1 MKTSYALQE
10 KAQIKNYWVLKVLT
24 EDECGFSYLAE
35 DMNSAKEVVLY
46 EFFPSDLVSRDVK
59 NNLSLNTQEDEKE
72 LRWRFDSFEKD
83 AKALVGL
90 SHPNLVK
97 MIRMF
102 KEHNTAYVVYEHKAK
117 QTLKAYLESKKRLT
131 ENEIQKLMLPLVDA
145 LHVMH
150 SSNIIHKNIN
160 LKSIV
165 LDSKKGVLLGAYGL
179 GVCNRLT
186 NKDSCSFI
194 PIEQC
199 LMEDKLGS
207 FSDVYA
213 LGAVLYTLITG
224 EKPVDAKE
232 RSDALKSG
240 KPDPLVAL
248 KPSAKYSES
257 LCVSVNHSLQ
267 LNTATR
273 IKSVTQLSGE
283 YKKELAKNNP
293 EEMAVIER
301 NKKAVSA
308 LPKVVMRVSLAL
320 AVGITLLYFVVEKEK
335 PKGAPD
341 LFEAVENSVAKDKVV
356 QADVNIA
363 KDASEMA
370 RMAFAYTRGEGVTQ
384 DYKKAFEWNIKAAR
398 SGDKYGMSNLGLAY
412 LRGYGTAK
420 DYDKA
425 FKWFSLSAEKNNPYA
440 YYNLA
445 QCYERGHGVEKN
457 ADKAIS
463 YYKKAANAGY
473 NYSYL
478 SLGWLLK
485 DQKRYTEAIDAYM
498 QVKGNGQ
505 GRAEALIGVLHQEGK
520 GVPKNHGD
528 AMKWYHKGASH
539 NDSFAM
545 SRIGWLYSK
554 GKGAVPKDYRQAFYW
569 YEKSARN
576 GNQHGQ
582 ANLAYLYEKGRGV
595 SKNLQLAIE
604 WYQSS
609 ARKGNAF
616 SKKRLK
622 KLGKTW

>member
-1 MKTSYALQE
+1 MKMSYALQE
-10 KAQIKNYWVLKVLT
+10 KTQIKNYWVLKVLT

-46 EFFPSDLVSRDVK
+46 EFFPSDLVSRDL
-59 NNLSLNTQEDEKE
+59 NNSLSLKSQEDEKE
-72 LRWRFDSFEKD
+72 FAWRHDSFARD

-90 SHPNLVK
+90 SHPSLVK

-102 KEHNTAYVVYEHKAK
+102 KEHNTTYVVYEHKAK
-117 QTLKAYLESKKRLT
+117 QTLKEYLDSKKRLT
-131 ENEIQKLMLPLVDA
+131 EREIQALILPLVDA
-145 LHVMH
+145 LHAMH

-165 LDSKKGVLLGAYGL
+165 LDSKNKVFLGNYGL
-179 GVCNRLT
+179 GVCNRLN

-207 FSDVYA
+207 FSDIYA

-232 RSDALKSG
+232 RNDALKSG
-240 KPDPLVAL
+240 KPDPFVAL

-267 LNTATR
+267 LNSATR

-283 YKKELAKNNP
+283 YKKELSKSDPDELEA
-293 EEMAVIER
+293 IER
-301 NKKAVSA
+301 NKKVVSA
-308 LPKVVMRVSLAL
+308 LPKVVMRVSVAL
-320 AVGITLLYFVVEKEK
+320 VVGVTLLYFVVEKEK

-341 LFEAVENSVAKDKVV
+341 LFEAVENSIAVDKVV
-356 QADVNIA
+356 KADVKIA
-363 KDASEMA
+363 QDASEMA
-370 RMAFAYTRGEGVTQ
+370 RMAFAYTRGEGVAQ
-384 DYKKAFEWNIKAAR
+384 DDKKAFEWNLKAAR
-398 SGDKYGMSNLGLAY
+398 AGDKYGMSNLGLAY
-412 LRGYGTAK
+412 FRGRGTTK
-420 DYDKA
+420 DYIKA
-425 FKWFSLSAEKNNPYA
+425 FKWFSLSAKKNNSYA

-445 QCYERGHGVEKN
+445 QCYEKGQGVQKDIN
-457 ADKAIS
+457 KAIF
-463 YYKKAANAGY
+463 YYKKSANAGY

-485 DQKRYTEAIDAYM
+485 DQKRYSEAIDAYM
-498 QVKGNGQ
+498 HVKGDGQ

-576 GNQHGQ
+576 GNHNGQ

-595 SKNLQLAIE
+595 SKNIQFAIE

-616 SKKRLK
+616 SQKRLK